1 MEVKDMKKAEI
12 DKLVVGSIIRHRG
25 NGKEFKI
32 VAIEEQYKLMETLE
46 GKNLGQQEGN
56 KDTIESITNILLE
69 VTTIVAK
76 MLRII

>member
-1 MEVKDMKKAEI
+1 MNNMESRIKDAYNKMT
-12 DKLVVGSIIRHRG
+12 
-25 NGKEFKI
+25 
-32 VAIEEQYKLMETLE
+32 IEEQYKLMETLE
-46 GKNLGQQEGN
+46 SKNLGQQEGN

>member
-1 MEVKDMKKAEI
+1 MNNMESRIKDAYNKMT
-12 DKLVVGSIIRHRG
+12 
-25 NGKEFKI
+25 
-32 VAIEEQYKLMETLE
+32 IEEQYKLMETLE
-46 GKNLGQQEGN
+46 DKNLGQQEGN

>member
-1 MEVKDMKKAEI
+1 MNNMEIRIKDAYNKMT
-12 DKLVVGSIIRHRG
+12 
-25 NGKEFKI
+25 
-32 VAIEEQYKLMETLE
+32 IEEQYKLMETLE
-46 GKNLGQQEGN
+46 GKNLSQQEGD

>member
-1 MEVKDMKKAEI
+1 MNNMESRIKDAYNKMT
-12 DKLVVGSIIRHRG
+12 
-25 NGKEFKI
+25 
-32 VAIEEQYKLMETLE
+32 IEEQYKLMETLE
-46 GKNLGQQEGN
+46 GKNLGQQKGD

>member
-1 MEVKDMKKAEI
+1 MNNMQTRIKDAYNKMT
-12 DKLVVGSIIRHRG
+12 
-25 NGKEFKI
+25 
-32 VAIEEQYKLMETLE
+32 IEEQYKLMETLE
-46 GKNLGQQEGN
+46 GKNLGQQEGS

>member
-1 MEVKDMKKAEI
+1 MNNMETRIKDAYNKMTI
-12 DKLVVGSIIRHRG
+12 D
-25 NGKEFKI
+25 
-32 VAIEEQYKLMETLE
+32 EQYKLMETLE
-46 GKNLGQQEGN
+46 GKKLGQQEGD

>member
-1 MEVKDMKKAEI
+1 MNNMETRIKDAYNKMT
-12 DKLVVGSIIRHRG
+12 
-25 NGKEFKI
+25 
-32 VAIEEQYKLMETLE
+32 IEKQYKLMETLE
-46 GKNLGQQEGN
+46 GKNLGQQEGD

>member
-1 MEVKDMKKAEI
+1 MNNMGSRIKDAYNKMT
-12 DKLVVGSIIRHRG
+12 
-25 NGKEFKI
+25 
-32 VAIEEQYKLMETLE
+32 IEEQYKLMETLE
-46 GKNLGQQEGN
+46 GKNLGEQEGN

>member
-1 MEVKDMKKAEI
+1 MNNMESRIKDAYNKMT
-12 DKLVVGSIIRHRG
+12 
-25 NGKEFKI
+25 
-32 VAIEEQYKLMETLE
+32 IEEQYKLMETLE
-46 GKNLGQQEGN
+46 GKNLSQQTGD

>member
-1 MEVKDMKKAEI
+1 MNNMESRIKDAYNKMT
-12 DKLVVGSIIRHRG
+12 
-25 NGKEFKI
+25 
-32 VAIEEQYKLMETLE
+32 IEEQYKLMETLE
-46 GKNLGQQEGN
+46 GKNLEEQEGD